1 MTKSA
6 IVISESRSV
15 NAIFRACNICGLSR
29 SCARGLPGP
38 FIVASSLGP
47 PMGMSGPA
55 QGG

>member
-15 NAIFRACNICGLSR
+15 NAIFRACNVCGLSR
-29 SCARGLPGP
+29 SYGRGLPGP

-47 PMGMSGPA
+47 H
-55 QGG
+55 GG